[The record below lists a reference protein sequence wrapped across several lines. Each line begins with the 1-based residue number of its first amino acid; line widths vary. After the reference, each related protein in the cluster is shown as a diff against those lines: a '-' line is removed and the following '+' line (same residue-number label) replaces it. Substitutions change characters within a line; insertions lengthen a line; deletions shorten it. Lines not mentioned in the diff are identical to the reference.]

1 MRRNVKKGKVVP
13 GQHTIPKNHL
23 RFNAALAGYRDAAI
37 FSPMAFGI
45 FLHRTDSIYDD
56 VPSERYQFPKQYLS
70 RAQQCEGDWIVYLEP
85 TKVKNTKGYFAV
97 AKVREIIPDPR
108 HQDMYLAVIEPGT
121 YFELGDEVQFRD
133 QGSVVE
139 QGLLN
144 EQGNISGRAQAA
156 VRTLSPADFD
166 RILELGLGRDED
178 FLPRIDTARTP
189 NELND
194 EQQPFQHLSPRDR
207 VKQLTNRAIR
217 DRNFRKT
224 VLRAYGE
231 RCAITGLRL
240 INGGG
245 RAEVEAAHIR
255 PVEHDGPDII
265 SNGIALSGTAHWMFD
280 RGLVG
285 LSEDLTILVSR
296 QANDPDAVRSM
307 INGTE
312 KLIAPE
318 RPSER
323 PRAEFVKWHRENCFK
338 Q

>member
-1 MRRNVKKGKVVP
+1 
-13 GQHTIPKNHL
+13 
-23 RFNAALAGYRDAAI
+23 
-37 FSPMAFGI
+37 MAFGVFI
-45 FLHRTDSIYDD
+45 HRTDSVYDD
-56 VPSERYQFPKQYLS
+56 IPSERYQFPKQYLT
-70 RAQQCEGDWIVYLEP
+70 RVQQCEGDWIVYLEP

-97 AKVREIIPDPR
+97 AKVQEIIPDPR
-108 HQDMYLAVIEPGT
+108 HQDMYLAIIEPGT
-121 YFELGDEVQFRD
+121 YLDFGDEVPFRD

-144 EQGNISGRAQAA
+144 DQGNISGRAQAA
-156 VRTLSPADFD
+156 VRPLSPPDFA
-166 RILELGLGRDED
+166 RIVERGLGTADD
-178 FLPRIDTARTP
+178 ILPRTSSSLQSGGFA
-189 NELND
+189 
-194 EQQPFQHLSPRDR
+194 QPVEPFEHNSPRER
-207 VKQLTNRAIR
+207 VNQLTNRAIR

-255 PVEHDGPDII
+255 PVEHDGPDIV

-285 LSEDLTILVSR
+285 LGDDMTIMVSR
-296 QANDPDAVRSM
+296 QANDADAVRSM
-307 INGTE
+307 INETGH
-312 KLIAPE
+312 LICPQ
-318 RPSER
+318 RMSNR
-323 PRAEFVKWHRENCFK
+323 PRLEFVKWHRENCFK

>member
-1 MRRNVKKGKVVP
+1 M
-13 GQHTIPKNHL
+13 T
-23 RFNAALAGYRDAAI
+23 
-37 FSPMAFGI
+37 FGVFI
-45 FLHRTDSIYDD
+45 HRTDSIYDD

-70 RAQQCEGDWIVYLEP
+70 RAQQCEGDWIVFLEP

-97 AKVREIIPDPR
+97 ARVQKIIPDPR

-121 YFELGDEVQFRD
+121 YLDFGDAVPFRE
-133 QGSVVE
+133 QGCVVE
-139 QGLLN
+139 QGLIN
-144 EQGNISGRAQAA
+144 DQGNISGRAQAA
-156 VRTLSPADFD
+156 VRPLSAADFA

-178 FLPRIDTARTP
+178 SLPRVDTTRSHEHLSE
-189 NELND
+189 N
-194 EQQPFQHLSPRDR
+194 QQPYQHLSARDR
-207 VKQLTNRAIR
+207 VRQITNRAIR

-231 RCAITGLRL
+231 RCAITSLRL

-255 PVEHDGPDII
+255 PVEHDGPDIV

-285 LSEDLTILVSR
+285 LDDDLTILVSR

-307 INGTE
+307 FNKTG
-312 KLIAPE
+312 KLITPT
-318 RPSER
+318 RLSER
-323 PRAEFVKWHRENCFK
+323 PRTEFVRWHRENCFK
-338 Q
+338 R